1 MKRTFFIALVMC
13 VVSSCLG
20 TGENSWSYTLD
31 MTFDDASLSSSNVF
45 GADSLSVLNES
56 DMILGTDFSL
66 ALLYKQKNN
75 VFQGGFRLSRLKGE
89 TDGKLERPQT
99 DLDAWRV
106 NAAGGAANRYSNVPS
121 TTYAVFYD
129 NPDDAQ
135 MPTHDM
141 EFGYKDNGTCTMG
154 GCYVNNTT
162 LVARKVREHFQDG
175 DKLVMTATGYRKDGS
190 KTGESEIV
198 LAEYS
203 ALRDTVIY
211 NWTVF
216 DLSKLGAVEYVDFE
230 VLSTNPE
237 VPGYVC
243 VDGIL
248 ANIAVSY

>member
-45 GADSLSVLNES
+45 GADSLSVLNET

-141 EFGYKDNGTCTMG
+141 EFGYKDNGTCTITAM
-154 GCYVNNTT
+154 TS
-162 LVARKVREHFQDG
+162 DG
-175 DKLVMTATGYRKDGS
+175 NFTATCNITVDVPTEPDPPAQPENMPAATVGKGKARAGEQVTLDVIISKAPNLGS
-190 KTGESEIV
+190 
-198 LAEYS
+198 LAASDISYDS
-203 ALRDTVIY
+203 NALELVGFEWKALNPT
-211 NWTVF
+211 
-216 DLSKLGAVEYVDFE
+216 LSRTFAA
-230 VLSTNPE
+230 LS
-237 VPGYVC
+237 GFLL
-243 VDGIL
+243 I
-248 ANIAVSY
+248 